1 MLSGSWDDS
10 MAWQV
15 WVLNKQISSSSGV
28 TMAIGRDT
36 KGGGGGLNVMVANF
50 EKHNESS

>member
-10 MAWQV
+10 IAWQV

-28 TMAIGRDT
+28 TMAIGCDT
-36 KGGGGGLNVMVANF
+36 KGGLNVMVANF

>member
-28 TMAIGRDT
+28 TMAIGHA
-36 KGGGGGLNVMVANF
+36 KGGGLNVMVANF